1 MSLGKHQSVTS
12 DTRATGSLNHSLHGQ
27 PKLAKQLMNSENC
40 EMEFLREKN
49 GQLQE
54 KVTRLLQTVGE
65 LERNKVELLRTRC
78 TT

>member
-27 PKLAKQLMNSENC
+27 PKLAKQVMNSENC
-40 EMEFLREKN
+40 ELEFLRQKN

-54 KVTRLLQTVGE
+54 KVARLVTTVGD
-65 LERNKVELLRTRC
+65 L
-78 TT
+78 